1 MPSVTLKKK
10 INLYWFLL
18 CKKERILSDVRKE
31 WTRQISWAQIVM
43 FHYKIMSWTH
53 RFIKKDKEFEVTPVI
68 SYPVEET
75 YVYI

>member
-1 MPSVTLKKK
+1 
-10 INLYWFLL
+10 
-18 CKKERILSDVRKE
+18 
-31 WTRQISWAQIVM
+31 
-43 FHYKIMSWTH
+43 MSWTH